1 MSTLRQ
7 AMKELLAEQ
16 PRSSLE
22 LSQLLSQSEKEVLD
36 HLSHLARA
44 PGPGRRFQ
52 IIPAVCKN
60 CGFVFRKR
68 DRLTRPSRC
77 PLCQHQ
83 SISRPR
89 FALVEEVNVGE
100 GQGVFRSLLPS
111 PHTPYQP
118 CTGIGGGGLGEGV
131 RAFSP

>member
-1 MSTLRQ
+1 MSTVRQ

-16 PRSSLE
+16 PHSSLE
-22 LSQLLSQSEKEVLD
+22 LSQLLSQSEKQVLD
-36 HLSHLARA
+36 HLFHLARA
-44 PGPGRRFQ
+44 PGPGRHFQ

-89 FALVEEVNVGE
+89 FALV
-100 GQGVFRSLLPS
+100 RD
-111 PHTPYQP
+111 
-118 CTGIGGGGLGEGV
+118 
-131 RAFSP
+131 

>member
-22 LSQLLSQSEKEVLD
+22 LSQLLALPEKEVLE

-44 PGPGRRFQ
+44 PGPGRRFHL
-52 IIPAVCKN
+52 IPSTCKH

-77 PLCQHQ
+77 PRCQHE

-89 FALVEEVNVGE
+89 FALVEKK
-100 GQGVFRSLLPS
+100 
-111 PHTPYQP
+111 
-118 CTGIGGGGLGEGV
+118 
-131 RAFSP
+131 

>member
-1 MSTLRQ
+1 VTTLRQ

-16 PRSSLE
+16 SYSSLE
-22 LSQLLSQSEKEVLD
+22 LSQLLSQSEKEVVD
-36 HLSHLARA
+36 HLTHLARA

-77 PLCQHQ
+77 PLCQQQ

-89 FALVEEVNVGE
+89 FALVEK
-100 GQGVFRSLLPS
+100 
-111 PHTPYQP
+111 
-118 CTGIGGGGLGEGV
+118 
-131 RAFSP
+131 

>member
-1 MSTLRQ
+1 MSTVRQ

-22 LSQLLSQSEKEVLD
+22 LSQRLSQSEKEVLD
-36 HLSHLARA
+36 HLAHLARA
-44 PGPGRRFQ
+44 PGPGCRFQ
-52 IIPAVCKN
+52 ITPAVCKH

-77 PLCQHQ
+77 PLCQHE

-89 FALVEEVNVGE
+89 FALVGGKVMSPCRGRGSEKASPDAKVL
-100 GQGVFRSLLPS
+100 SPLPHS
-111 PHTPYQP
+111 
-118 CTGIGGGGLGEGV
+118 
-131 RAFSP
+131 R